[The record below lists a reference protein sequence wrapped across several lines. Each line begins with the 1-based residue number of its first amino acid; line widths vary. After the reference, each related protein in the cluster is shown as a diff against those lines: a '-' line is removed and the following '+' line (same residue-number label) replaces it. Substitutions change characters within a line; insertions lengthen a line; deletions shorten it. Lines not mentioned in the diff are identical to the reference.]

1 MQLKLLPLISN
12 GRWSSTFKHET
23 SKFEKKSIFPK
34 TGKILKGENFV
45 ERVKMKPHQNRDLA
59 FFSAASESETGTDRV
74 QEASIV
80 SPDWQLI
87 LFPSWLKLIGQL
99 KQV

>member
-1 MQLKLLPLISN
+1 MKRLNLKK
-12 GRWSSTFKHET
+12 TQF
-23 SKFEKKSIFPK
+23 FPK

-45 ERVKMKPHQNRDLA
+45 ERVKMNPHQNRDLA

-80 SPDWQLI
+80 SPD
-87 LFPSWLKLIGQL
+87 
-99 KQV
+99 